1 LRTKNEIISLAGRAC
16 VPRAGL
22 RLRTITHSMERHP
35 TKAPGTTSGFAVELF
50 RGENMGSGI
59 EAVVG
64 QESNLKT
71 ALVLYN
77 LMVAHYPGRL
87 IILCDGAR
95 VLARSDRLDTMTANR

>member
-1 LRTKNEIISLAGRAC
+1 MRTKDDIVSPAGHVC
-16 VPRAGL
+16 VPSAHL
-22 RLRTITHSMERHP
+22 RLRTTTHSMERHP
-35 TKAPGTTSGFAVELF
+35 TKAPGTTGGYAVELF

-59 EAVVG
+59 EAVLG

-87 IILCDGAR
+87 IMLCDGAR
-95 VLARSDRLDTMTANR
+95 VLARSDSLDGR